1 MPHHPFHR
9 NAYDGSM
16 FTRAWKTYAFLAAG
30 AVAFAP
36 ACSSTDNGADA
47 DPQVGDDAGA
57 DGVATAADAEPT
69 ADSAPAGDAGV
80 DASVPPGG
88 LTSDQKK
95 KAEMLTSIW
104 ENSTTVLQYPYS
116 ENIGDGRG
124 YTSGR
129 AGFCTGTGDAILVV
143 RCFDASTGSVNP
155 MHKYMPALT
164 VLETDFNNTGTDQ
177 ASTTGLDAVGSW
189 VTDWASSANGATAA
203 AFKTCQDTVVD
214 QLYYGPAVAQAA
226 KWGFHTALTTA
237 ALYDAEINHGEDGVA
252 ALIASANTDVGN
264 TAQTPPTAPV
274 ALAAESTWLDK
285 FLLRRLATLKAD
297 PTWAQSEDRAATY
310 EALRTQANWDLSLAI
325 VTDAKAKTLYPGK
338 GYKDSGYPICTIS
351 PAAVVSGDP
360 LCTSPTGQ

>member
-1 MPHHPFHR
+1 MRSFAR
-9 NAYDGSM
+9 SSWAL
-16 FTRAWKTYAFLAAG
+16 FAAS

-36 ACSSTDNGADA
+36 ACSGTETGAGVAPTVGDAGVAPAADA
-47 DPQVGDDAGA
+47 D
-57 DGVATAADAEPT
+57 TA
-69 ADSAPAGDAGV
+69 ADSAPAADTGV
-80 DASVPPGG
+80 DASVPSSG
-88 LTSDQKK
+88 LTPAQKK

-164 VLETDFNNTGTDQ
+164 VLETAFNNTGSDQ

-189 VTDWASSANGATAA
+189 VTDWAGSANGATATQ
-203 AFKTCQDTVVD
+203 FKTCQDTIVD
-214 QLYYGPAVAQAA
+214 QLYYGPAVAQAL
-226 KWGFHTALTTA
+226 KWGLRTALTTA

-252 ALIASANTDVGN
+252 ALIASTNTDVGN
-264 TAQTPPTAPV
+264 TAQTPPSVPV
-274 ALAAESTWLDK
+274 AAADESIWLDH
-285 FLLRRLATLKAD
+285 FLLRRLQTLKAD

-310 EALRTQANWDLSLAI
+310 EALRARGNWDLTLAI

-338 GYKDSGYPICTIS
+338 GYKDSGYPVCTIS
-351 PAAVVSGDP
+351 PASVVSGDP